1 MTSTWKVDC
10 TTCMKKLA
18 SGSVIRHI
26 KTAHDQPIGKRW
38 SCKECGK
45 MCQTQKRLVIHENV
59 HREKQISN
67 QQFHCEERPYRTI
80 VKEYLVDQ

>member
-10 TTCMKKLA
+10 TTCMKKTCLWFRDKM
-18 SGSVIRHI
+18 V
-26 KTAHDQPIGKRW
+26 GKRW